1 MTQIKLCG
9 LFRPEDVAAANAAAP
24 EFAGFVF
31 ANSRRQISLEQAQN
45 FRKKLKP
52 TIITVGVFVDAPLT
66 EMLAA
71 VNSGAISYV
80 QLHGHEDEATVA
92 RLQQA
97 GAKVI
102 QVFNLT
108 QITYQPTQA
117 DAVMFDAGKGAGQ
130 TFDWQQVPTQ
140 VPQPIFLAGGIT
152 VANVTAAIKAVHPA
166 VIDVSSGIETAG
178 LKDPQK
184 MRQITQLAHDF
195 NE

>member
-9 LFRPEDVAAANAAAP
+9 LFRPVDVVAANAAAP

-31 ANSRRQISLEQAQN
+31 ANSHRQISLAQAQN
-45 FRKKLKP
+45 FRKKLNP

-80 QLHGHEDEATVA
+80 QLHGHETETMVDQ
-92 RLQQA
+92 LQQA

-108 QITYQPTQA
+108 QTTYQPTQA
-117 DAVMFDAGKGAGQ
+117 DAVMFDAGKGTGE
-130 TFDWQQVPTQ
+130 TFDWTQ
-140 VPQPIFLAGGIT
+140 VPQNVPQPVFLAGGIT
-152 VANVTAAIKAVHPA
+152 VANVTAAIQTVHPT
-166 VIDVSSGIETAG
+166 VIDVSSGIETGG

-184 MRQITQLAHDF
+184 MRQLTQLVHDF

>member
-9 LFRPEDVAAANAAAP
+9 LFRPADVVAANAAAP

-45 FRKKLKP
+45 FRKKLNP
-52 TIITVGVFVDAPLT
+52 TIKTVGVFVDAPLT

-80 QLHGHEDEATVA
+80 QLHGHEADTTVA
-92 RLQQA
+92 QLQQA

-108 QITYQPTQA
+108 QTTYQPTQA
-117 DAVMFDAGKGAGQ
+117 DAVMFDAGKGAGE
-130 TFDWQQVPTQ
+130 TFDWTQ
-140 VPQPIFLAGGIT
+140 VPQKVPQPVFLAGGIT
-152 VANVTAAIKAVHPA
+152 VANVTAAIQTVHPT

-184 MRQITQLAHDF
+184 MGQLTQLAHDF

>member
-9 LFRPEDVAAANAAAP
+9 LFRPADVIAANAVAP

-31 ANSRRQISLEQAQN
+31 AKSRRQISLAQAQN

-52 TIITVGVFVDAPLT
+52 TIKTVGVFVDAPLT

-80 QLHGHEDEATVA
+80 QLHGHEADTIVDQ
-92 RLQQA
+92 LQQA

-108 QITYQPTQA
+108 QTTYQPTQA
-117 DAVMFDAGKGAGQ
+117 DAVMFDAGKGAGEM
-130 TFDWQQVPTQ
+130 FDWTQ
-140 VPQPIFLAGGIT
+140 VPQKVPQPVFLAGGIT
-152 VANVTAAIKAVHPA
+152 VANVTAAIQAVHPA
-166 VIDVSSGIETAG
+166 VIDVSSGIETGG

-184 MRQITQLAHDF
+184 MRQLTQLVHDF